1 MYEQEINQEENYVDI
16 HPLKK
21 GRRVLVFIADF
32 LIHFILSFLI
42 FNIAIA
48 PIGKAIT
55 NYNKKNDEHI
65 SLTAEMYNHYYK
77 SGVLL
82 ADSSFEKLDVTA
94 GVEYT
99 YRCFLSFFV
108 LDSEET
114 SDTNYPQYGH
124 KIENNTIYHFYHDIR
139 NNDALYIE
147 NFNIYN
153 EKDKYFEF
161 DDVLQAFILKEEVKN
176 ELSAFF
182 DPRDAMGETGKKYY
196 SNILENLFNPLMAEV
211 MTDIEKNDIHFHGE
225 NYSYLGCKERVEE
238 LEKYHEDLMS
248 ICAVIAHFLI
258 WAILFVI
265 IPLVN
270 KNRKTLAMMFMKIEK
285 VNFYSLNLAKR
296 SAVIIVAAYYLFAMM
311 LGLMFIPSLLVPF
324 NNLFALRFLMY
335 GTIVSG
341 VLLLAS
347 LFFTLFN
354 QYNRSLIDYL
364 SNTLYLSNEEM
375 NEVYRARGYKI

>member
-139 NNDALYIE
+139 NKEQSYYDSFDYYNKKDNYFEYNDATKE
-147 NFNIYN
+147 YN
-153 EKDKYFEF
+153 
-161 DDVLQAFILKEEVKN
+161 L
-176 ELSAFF
+176 
-182 DPRDAMGETGKKYY
+182 
-196 SNILENLFNPLMAEV
+196 
-211 MTDIEKNDIHFHGE
+211 
-225 NYSYLGCKERVEE
+225 
-238 LEKYHEDLMS
+238 
-248 ICAVIAHFLI
+248 
-258 WAILFVI
+258 
-265 IPLVN
+265 
-270 KNRKTLAMMFMKIEK
+270 KIEVARFWIQYVFLRIFDLTK
-285 VNFYSLNLAKR
+285 KKFYNFLYCHTIS
-296 SAVIIVAAYYLFAMM
+296 SQI
-311 LGLMFIPSLLVPF
+311 LLE
-324 NNLFALRFLMY
+324 
-335 GTIVSG
+335 I
-341 VLLLAS
+341 
-347 LFFTLFN
+347 
-354 QYNRSLIDYL
+354 
-364 SNTLYLSNEEM
+364 
-375 NEVYRARGYKI
+375 